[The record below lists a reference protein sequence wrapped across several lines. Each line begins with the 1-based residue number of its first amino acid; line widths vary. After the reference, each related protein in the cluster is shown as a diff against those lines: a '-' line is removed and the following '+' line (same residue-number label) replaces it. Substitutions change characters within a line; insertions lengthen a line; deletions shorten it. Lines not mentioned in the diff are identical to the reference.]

1 MYVQKFQPVEID
13 ICDGLAVRLV
23 AEQFPQWAG
32 LPVHPI
38 GTQGTSCVSY
48 RLGDDMVIRLPRVP
62 GEGGLGPILEQ
73 GVLARMAQSLPVE
86 VPELVGLGQPAD
98 GYPNTWGV
106 LRWIDGDVTVEG
118 QLTAP
123 DLLAAD
129 MATFLAALWKVNL
142 PGWPSP
148 YHRGRPLATQH
159 DFTLTA
165 IEHVRGLID
174 TAAARAIWEEA
185 LQLPDW
191 DGPDT
196 WIHADLMPG
205 NLITRNGR
213 LAAVIDFECACLGDP
228 SEDLTVA
235 WMVLPASVR
244 PAFRRAVGVDDATW
258 LRGRARALSG
268 AMGGLHY
275 YKDLNAVMA
284 ANAAYTISEV
294 LNDYHTSRK

>member
-1 MYVQKFQPVEID
+1 MYTQKFQPGEID
-13 ICDGLAVRLV
+13 ISADLAARLI
-23 AEQFPQWAG
+23 AEQFPQWVG
-32 LPVHPI
+32 LPVRSVA
-38 GTQGTSCVSY
+38 TQGTSCVSY

-62 GEGGLGPILEQ
+62 GEGGLGPMLEQ
-73 GVLARMAQSLPVE
+73 GVLAQMAPSLPVE
-86 VPELVGLGQPAD
+86 VPELLGLGQPAAD
-98 GYPNTWGV
+98 YPNTWGV
-106 LRWIDGDVTVEG
+106 LHWIDGDITVEG

-129 MATFLAALWKVNL
+129 LAAFVTALWKVDL
-142 PGWPSP
+142 PGWPSS
-148 YHRGRPLATQH
+148 YQRGRPLADLH
-159 DFTLTA
+159 DFTLGA
-165 IEHVRGLID
+165 IEHVRGTID
-174 TAAARAIWEEA
+174 TGAARAIWNEA

-213 LAAVIDFECACLGDP
+213 LAAVLDFECACIGDP

-244 PAFRRAVGVDDATW
+244 PAFRRAVDVDEATW

-275 YKDLNAVMA
+275 YKDLNPVMA
-284 ANAAYTISEV
+284 GNSAYTISEV
-294 LNDYHTSRK
+294 LADYYSSC